1 MHWPAELNIPS
12 RNVEKKRYQDP
23 VLWEWL
29 GIVFT
34 PFPSY
39 VFLPNILNGT
49 TKAPA
54 VDILRLTTLR
64 DTKTT
69 FLSPKWYDKHFRSFY
84 VSAPLSLGDHRDF
97 TNTGHHKAWLWNMF
111 VRLFVRLL
119 FQNKRLEG
127 EAEKNEQQIE
137 KYKSD
142 MKKVETENKVRV
154 DHVWH
159 V

>member
-1 MHWPAELNIPS
+1 MC
-12 RNVEKKRYQDP
+12 Q
-23 VLWEWL
+23 
-29 GIVFT
+29 
-34 PFPSY
+34 
-39 VFLPNILNGT
+39 
-49 TKAPA
+49 
-54 VDILRLTTLR
+54 
-64 DTKTT
+64 
-69 FLSPKWYDKHFRSFY
+69 
-84 VSAPLSLGDHRDF
+84 LSLSLRDHRDF
-97 TNTGHHKAWLWNMF
+97 TNTGHLKARLWNMF

-142 MKKVETENKVRV
+142 MKKVETENKVHE